1 MTMKNVTLIAMT
13 FVTLLASG
21 AMANTADAGKYCKSI
36 NATASGESAGAV
48 AKFRLRR
55 AKRRAISAWENGVEH
70 YYGGRYADIDNAKYS
85 PKMSC
90 SLNSRG
96 NTRCVVKAIP
106 CRKT

>member
-1 MTMKNVTLIAMT
+1 MKNATLIAMT
-13 FVTLLASG
+13 FATLLATG
-21 AMANTADAGKYCKSI
+21 AIANTADAGKYCKSI
-36 NATASGESAGAV
+36 TATASGESAGTV

-70 YYGGRYADIDNAKYS
+70 HYGGRYADIDNAKYT

-90 SLNSRG
+90 GLNDRG

-106 CRKT
+106 CRKS